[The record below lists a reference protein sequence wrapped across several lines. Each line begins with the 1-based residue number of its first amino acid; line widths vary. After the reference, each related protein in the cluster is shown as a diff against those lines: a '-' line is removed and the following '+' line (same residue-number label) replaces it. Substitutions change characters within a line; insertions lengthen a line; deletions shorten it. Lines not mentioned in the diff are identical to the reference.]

1 MATNRSLRG
10 FGEDLRLSFGYNMIN
25 AEEFVLL
32 YDAKQSKDIYPY
44 WKYEP
49 FVIGTIDEEQCFID
63 FRFAKNDLHV
73 LLDVLIYQTEL

>member
-1 MATNRSLRG
+1 MAANRSLRG
-10 FGEDLRLSFGYNMIN
+10 FGEDLRLSFGCNMIN
-25 AEEFVLL
+25 AEEFVLFC
-32 YDAKQSKDIYPY
+32 DAKQSKDIYPY